1 MMVAILTLDWVSEA
15 CGVCWNGGWME
26 GGESLVPAQSVRKT
40 KSRKRFLLADARF
53 CFPKSEKITTGDG
66 LFLVF

>member
-1 MMVAILTLDWVSEA
+1 
-15 CGVCWNGGWME
+15 ME